1 MWKFPINNEQGKFHR
16 STHFIFVLNLDWY
29 EELNTPFHEH
39 VFINRYLKNK
49 KAGVKNPAPLKAF
62 MDLVCA
68 GLGQNP
74 YITAEQK
81 REHLQWFEGYFATK
95 VKDIQ
100 AAVDEEKRIA
110 EAEAKARSA
119 KS

>member
-1 MWKFPINNEQGKFHR
+1 
-16 STHFIFVLNLDWY
+16 
-29 EELNTPFHEH
+29 
-39 VFINRYLKNK
+39 
-49 KAGVKNPAPLKAF
+49 

-74 YITAEQK
+74 YITTQQK
-81 REHLQWFEGYFATK
+81 REHLEWFEGYFANK

-100 AAVDEEKRIA
+100 AAVDEERRIA
-110 EAEAKARSA
+110 EAEVKVRST